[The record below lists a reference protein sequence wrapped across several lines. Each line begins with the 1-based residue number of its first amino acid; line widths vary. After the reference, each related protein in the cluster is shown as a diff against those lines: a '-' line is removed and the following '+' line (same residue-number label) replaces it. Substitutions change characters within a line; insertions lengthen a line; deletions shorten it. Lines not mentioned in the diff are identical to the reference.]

1 MRISDWSSD
10 VCSSDLLDGRIVK
23 QADDLIDQ
31 EGLGRR
37 GLPPSRWMVEQAP
50 ADFDPPFGQCLLETR
65 DDRLANFRGVTFMFR
80 DNRDQTIGDCP
91 AINNPPSACKTV
103 KGFSHGLKLRS
114 EKRRVGKEGV
124 STCESRW

>member
-10 VCSSDLLDGRIVK
+10 VCSSDLCGIVDRIQILDGRIVK

-80 DNRDQTIGDCP
+80 DNRDKTIGDCP
-91 AINNPPSACKTV
+91 AINNRPSACKTV
-103 KGFSHGLKLRS
+103 KGCSQGLQLRM
-114 EKRRVGKEGV
+114 KRSSPLVA
-124 STCESRW
+124 